1 MTSMLSASVRSKI
14 HDVVPEVLELR
25 HRIHRNPELKF
36 EERQTMALIRD
47 YLSGG
52 GIEFSAP
59 LIGTDSVGFLRGAK
73 PGPTT
78 LLRADIDALPIK
90 ETSGKPWQSAHDG
103 KAHSCGHDGHVAM
116 LLGAAKVLDACA
128 GELRGNLRFV
138 FQPAEEEIGGG
149 KAMVAK
155 GLMDLVPVADRA
167 YAIHGWSGLGAGL
180 VSGCAGATMAAA
192 DTFTI
197 TIRGKGGHGAQ
208 PHKTADPILTAA
220 QLVEALQE
228 IVARRID
235 PLKPAVLSVC
245 RIQGG
250 YSSNVIPETV
260 ALEGTI
266 RYFDPALKGQIQ
278 DAMGTIVNGVCGA
291 NGCKGSLDFVEG
303 YGPTVSDPQAVAEAH
318 AVVAAAM
325 GEDSWSDDH
334 PPSMATED
342 FSYYLNRAPGCL
354 LRLGLGKDWPP
365 LHSPDFDFNDAVLE
379 KGITLFVSLALARGL
394 PKDRAVGTA

>member
-1 MTSMLSASVRSKI
+1 MTSILSDSVRSKI
-14 HDVVPEVLELR
+14 HDVLPEILELR
-25 HRIHRNPELKF
+25 HRIHQNPELKF

-52 GIEFSAP
+52 EIKFSDP
-59 LIGTDSVGFLRGAK
+59 LIGTDSVGLLRGAR

-90 ETSGKPWQSAHDG
+90 ETSGKPWQSARDG

-128 GELRGNLRFV
+128 GELCGNVRFV

-155 GLMDLVPVADRA
+155 GLMELVPVADRA
-167 YAIHGWSGLGAGL
+167 FAIHGWSGLGAGL
-180 VSGCAGATMAAA
+180 VSGRAGATMAAA

-197 TIRGKGGHGAQ
+197 TVRGKGGHGAQ

-220 QLVEALQE
+220 QLVEILQE
-228 IVARRID
+228 VVARRID
-235 PLKPAVLSVC
+235 PLKPVVLSVC
-245 RIQGG
+245 KMQGG
-250 YSSNVIPETV
+250 CSSNVIPETV
-260 ALEGTI
+260 LLEGTV
-266 RYFDPALKGQIQ
+266 RYFDSELKEQIRS
-278 DAMGTIVNGVCGA
+278 AMVAIVNGVCSA
-291 NGCKGSLDFVEG
+291 NGCKGSLNFVDG
-303 YGPTVSDPQAVAEAH
+303 YVPTISDPHAVAEAH
-318 AVVAAAM
+318 AVVTAVM

-334 PPSMATED
+334 TPSMATED
-342 FSYYLNRAPGCL
+342 FSYYLNRVSGCL
-354 LRLGLGKDWPP
+354 LRLGLGEDWPP

-379 KGITLFVSLALARGL
+379 KGVTLLVSLALSRDL
-394 PKDRAVGTA
+394 V